1 MEVNE
6 DQAAKVN
13 TVLRSYEN
21 GTGQL
26 INPAKCSMFFSNAC
40 TDDDKESVRSI
51 LAVQSIA
58 QEEKYLGLRTPDGVN
73 ASQAGV
79 SDTCQGGAKE
89 VLMKSVCQAIPT
101 YVMGVFKLPGNLCEE
116 LNQMIRYFWWGEE
129 DGQHKVH

>member
-6 DQAAKVN
+6 DQGAKVN
-13 TVLRSYEN
+13 TVLCSYEN

-40 TDDDKESVRSI
+40 TDDDKESVKSI

-58 QEEKYLGLRTPDGVN
+58 QEEKYLGLRTPDGMN

-79 SDTCQGGAKE
+79 SDTCQGGSQRSIDE
-89 VLMKSVCQAIPT
+89 IRVP
-101 YVMGVFKLPGNLCEE
+101 GVPNLCHGS
-116 LNQMIRYFWWGEE
+116 F
-129 DGQHKVH
+129 